1 MVQRLEAGVFKLP
14 IALMRKPALSQNS
27 EFSGLEGALP
37 GDMGRTMEAAE
48 AFHKLGLSP
57 EMAAKFAPIMSKFV
71 ETRGGSSTAALFE
84 KALARVVAIA
94 RKADNCQ
101 VKTYDSDKGDKNPA
115 RLISALDILGNNFTG
130 TGATLK
136 AGIKESDVKVPGRG

>member
-1 MVQRLEAGVFKLP
+1 
-14 IALMRKPALSQNS
+14 
-27 EFSGLEGALP
+27 
-37 GDMGRTMEAAE
+37 MEAAE

-84 KALARVVAIA
+84 KALARVVAFA

-115 RLISALDILGNNFTG
+115 RLISALDILGNNVTG